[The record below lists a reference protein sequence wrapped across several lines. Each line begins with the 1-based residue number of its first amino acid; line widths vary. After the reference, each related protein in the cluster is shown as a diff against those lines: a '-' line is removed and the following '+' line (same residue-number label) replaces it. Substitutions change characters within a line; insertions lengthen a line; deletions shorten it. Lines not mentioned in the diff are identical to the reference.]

1 MCSPDIVKG
10 PQSKHLRTNKCQD
23 ACIYVIPYFITFKFC
38 IIINLLCKN
47 STPRSI
53 VASSYPGDHD
63 YIKLNF
69 LYIPIYKIDP

>member
-10 PQSKHLRTNKCQD
+10 PQSKHLRANKCQD

-38 IIINLLCKN
+38 MIISYVKIQP
-47 STPRSI
+47 PRSI